1 MKKFPLKKI
10 KNYKE
15 REKEKAEIELGN
27 LLRKKEEQLNKIKE
41 IEKQKELF
49 EKQLKDI
56 MEKAFNLQKVL
67 LFQNYLKYYS
77 DLLLNAKK
85 ELEQLEKKIE
95 QQQVIIKEKTIDYKK
110 FEKLEEIF
118 IENKKEKEKYDEKK
132 ELDEIVSI
140 RENKGVIYGFINCN
154 QKQRKNQRVK
164 KNV

>member
-1 MKKFPLKKI
+1 MKKFPLEEI

-27 LLRKKEEQLNKIKE
+27 LLKKKEEQLEKIKE
-41 IEKQKELF
+41 FELQKELF
-49 EKQLKDI
+49 EKQLKEI
-56 MEKAFNLQKVL
+56 MDKAFNLQKVL

-95 QQQVIIKEKTIDYKK
+95 QQQIIIKDKTIDYKK
-110 FEKLEEIF
+110 FEKLEELF
-118 IENKKEKEKYDEKK
+118 IKEKQDKEKYNEKK

-140 RENKGVIYGFINCN
+140 REN
-154 QKQRKNQRVK
+154 RKE
-164 KNV
+164 

>member
-1 MKKFPLKKI
+1 MKKFPLKEI

-27 LLRKKEEQLNKIKE
+27 LLKKKEEQLNKIKE

-85 ELEQLEKKIE
+85 EFEQLEKKIE
-95 QQQVIIKEKTIDYKK
+95 QQHIIIKEKTIDYKK
-110 FEKLEEIF
+110 FEKLEDIF
-118 IENKKEKEKYDEKK
+118 TENKKEKEKYDEKK

-140 RENKGVIYGFINCN
+140 REN
-154 QKQRKNQRVK
+154 RKE
-164 KNV
+164 

>member
-1 MKKFPLKKI
+1 MKKFPLKEI

-27 LLRKKEEQLNKIKE
+27 LLKKKEEQLNKIKE

-95 QQQVIIKEKTIDYKK
+95 QQHIIIKEKTIDYKK
-110 FEKLEEIF
+110 FEKLEDIF
-118 IENKKEKEKYDEKK
+118 TENKKEKEKYDEKK

-140 RENKGVIYGFINCN
+140 REN
-154 QKQRKNQRVK
+154 RKE
-164 KNV
+164 

>member
-1 MKKFPLKKI
+1 MKKFPLKEI

-140 RENKGVIYGFINCN
+140 REN
-154 QKQRKNQRVK
+154 RKE
-164 KNV
+164 